1 LIKILHIAA
10 CILSLTLTG
19 CLFARNKQVPPYTED
34 GSKKKN
40 ELSGY
45 DRRKVDYL
53 FIDGL
58 KEKMKGNFPEAIAK
72 FQHVISMDP
81 NAPAPYYEI
90 ANIYHSSGRSA
101 EALTFAKKA
110 ASLDQENDWYLT
122 LLAECYKEVG
132 KYSDASST
140 YEKALKLF
148 PDKID
153 LYYDLAMVYLYASK
167 PEDAI
172 DVYNRLESKIGVNEE
187 LSYQKEK
194 VWLRVGNQ
202 VKAIAEIQ
210 KLIDINPKES
220 KYYVSIAQVYAQM
233 NNEQK
238 ALEYFQKA
246 ISVNPNNGM
255 AHLYLSDYYR
265 QKKNNPDAF
274 KELKLAFYSPELDV
288 DAKTKIVLEYY
299 GQSGKDTTLR
309 PEADTLARILREVHP
324 TEARSWTVYGD
335 FLYRDKKFK
344 EARDAFLKALEF
356 DKSRYAIW
364 HQVLV
369 LDSELDD
376 YNSMDDHSKQV
387 LELFPNEPAAY
398 LFSGVALSQL
408 RKHKEAVEILLLG
421 KDYVIDNNL
430 LLVQFYSALGD
441 AYFKLKEYQSSD
453 NYFDRAL
460 AINPEDISV
469 LNNYAY
475 FLSLRGE
482 NLVKAEKMAQKVIAK
497 EPNSPTYLDT
507 YAWILYRGGKYADA
521 KNWLEKALQN
531 GGDTNGNILE
541 HYGDVL
547 YKQNNINGA
556 LEYWEKARKTGK
568 GSELLD
574 KKIFEKKLLE

>member
-1 LIKILHIAA
+1 MS
-10 CILSLTLTG
+10 LSLTG
-19 CLFARNKQVPPYTED
+19 CFFAHNKDVPKYQEEEP
-34 GSKKKN
+34 KKKD
-40 ELSGY
+40 ELSAY
-45 DRRKVDYL
+45 DRRKIDYL

-58 KEKMKGNFPEAIAK
+58 KEKMKGNFAEAVAK
-72 FQHVISMDP
+72 FQHVIAMDP

-101 EALTFAKKA
+101 EALTYAKKA
-110 ASLDQENDWYLT
+110 ATLDPENDWYLT

-132 KYSDASST
+132 KYSDAAST
-140 YEKALKLF
+140 YEKALKLY

-172 DVYNRLESKIGVNEE
+172 DVYNRLENKIGINEE
-187 LSYQKEK
+187 LSFQKQK
-194 VWLRVGNQ
+194 VWLRMGNQ

-210 KLIDINPKES
+210 KLIDLNPKES
-220 KYYVSIAQVYAQM
+220 KYYVSIAQIYAQM

-238 ALEYFQKA
+238 AVEYFQKA
-246 ISVNPNNGM
+246 ISANPDNGM

-265 QKKNNPDAF
+265 QKHNDKDAF
-274 KELKLAFYSPELDV
+274 NELKLAFYSQELDI

-299 GQSGKDTTLR
+299 VQSGKDSTLR
-309 PEADTLARILREVHP
+309 PEADTLSRILREVHP

-335 FLYRDKKFK
+335 FLYRDKKNK

-364 HQVLV
+364 HQLLV

-376 YNSMDDHSKQV
+376 YNSMELHSRQV
-387 LELFPNEPAAY
+387 IELFPNEPAPY
-398 LFSGVALSQL
+398 LFSGVALGQL
-408 RKHKEAVEILLLG
+408 RRHKEAVDVLLLG
-421 KDYVIDNNL
+421 KDLVVDNKP
-430 LLVQFYSALGD
+430 LLVQFYSTLGD
-441 AYFKLKEYQSSD
+441 AYFKLKEYQNSD
-453 NYFDRAL
+453 GYFDRAL
-460 AINPEDISV
+460 AINPEDITV

-482 NLVKAEKMAQKVIAK
+482 QLSKAEKMAQKVLIK
-497 EPNSPTYLDT
+497 EPDSPTYLDT
-507 YAWILYRGGKYADA
+507 YAWVLYKGGKYAEA
-521 KNWLEKALQN
+521 KTWLEKALKN

-547 YKQNNINGA
+547 YKQNDINGA
-556 LEYWEKARKTGK
+556 LEYWEKARKAGK